1 MMDLPANYIE
11 TTISRGV
18 ILHSTMFADID
29 HGKFFV
35 VIGVSEEEV
44 AGFFFINS
52 NINKSLENKPEQYA
66 MQYPM
71 RKCDYDF
78 LCYDSFLCATRILKM
93 PREKIA
99 ASIRDGVTT
108 FIGNMIEEHLEEL
121 LESARHSRLFSKRDK
136 QIFLY

>member
-44 AGFFFINS
+44 AGFFFI
-52 NINKSLENKPEQYA
+52 NKPEQYA

-108 FIGNMIEEHLEEL
+108 FIGNMIDEHLEEL
-121 LESARHSRLFSKRDK
+121 LESARDSRLFSKRDK